1 MGEYSLNA
9 RIESAIEGQEGLPT
23 VLDICRRH
31 DSGKWIISQPI
42 DFVLFNLS
50 YTKKNFI
57 SPEFQL

>member
-31 DSGKWIISQPI
+31 DSGKWIIS
-42 DFVLFNLS
+42 
-50 YTKKNFI
+50 
-57 SPEFQL
+57 